1 MLRGRKMRLF
11 KEVSMKLYF
20 SPGACS
26 LSPHIILREAGAK
39 FELEQVDNREKK
51 TKSGQDYWAINPKG
65 QVPVLEL
72 DSGERLTEGP
82 IIVQYIADQ
91 KPGSGLAPPAG
102 TMERYRVQEWLNF
115 ITSELHKTFGP
126 IFRPTTPDAYKTISK
141 ENLGKRFD
149 WLDKQLA
156 GRQYLMGDKFT
167 IADAYLFVVL
177 RWAVRVEMDL
187 SKWPNLKAYVDRVAA
202 RPKVQEAMK
211 AEGLIAV

>member
-1 MLRGRKMRLF
+1 
-11 KEVSMKLYF
+11 MKLYF

-115 ITSELHKTFGP
+115 TTSELHKTFGP

-177 RWAVRVEMDL
+177 RWAARVEMDL